1 MAKTGNDNTS
11 LVSGL
16 RRALELWP
24 YRFVAISIAGLAY
37 ITLNAA
43 Q

>member
-1 MAKTGNDNTS
+1 MKQLPS
-11 LVSGL
+11 SVSGL

-24 YRFVAISIAGLAY
+24 YLFLAVSITGLAY
-37 ITLNAA
+37 ITLNAV